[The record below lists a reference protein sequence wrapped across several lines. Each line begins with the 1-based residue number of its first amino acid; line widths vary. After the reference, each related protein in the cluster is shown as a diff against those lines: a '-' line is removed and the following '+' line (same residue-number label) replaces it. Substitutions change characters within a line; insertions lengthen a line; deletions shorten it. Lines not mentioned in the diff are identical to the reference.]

1 MLLPESRVISSVD
14 AAVAAGITALTA
26 IIAEVTAITTRD
38 SGNNHAWFQKQVF
51 CLLYFSPFLQKCAL
65 VILVKYKQFALFV
78 FVLLSY
84 CFLVE
89 TSYIWRLITCGFRRR
104 HNVTSLRGFGYNLRR
119 SATHCVLKQQN
130 NLTMTTQATPPSEA
144 LLVVVF
150 FPQLGKIK
158 KGTAKIFFFNWEKI
172 SSQYGNYTKK

>member
-1 MLLPESRVISSVD
+1 MIP
-14 AAVAAGITALTA
+14 A
-26 IIAEVTAITTRD
+26 IITRD
-38 SGNNHAWFQKQVF
+38 FRSKFFA
-51 CLLYFSPFLQKCAL
+51 YFILAHFLQKCAL
-65 VILVKYKQFALFV
+65 AIMVKCKQFALFV
-78 FVLLSY
+78 SVLLSY

-89 TSYIWRLITCGFRRR
+89 TSYIWRLITCGLRRR

-119 SATHCVLKQQN
+119 SATHCVRKQQN
-130 NLTMTTQATPPSEA
+130 NLIMTTQATPPSEA

-158 KGTAKIFFFNWEKI
+158 KGTAKIFFSNWEKI